1 MPEKIAVPVK
11 DEKVTKGKGE
21 KNPDEMSE
29 EDKRLQED
37 LNMLVE
43 KIKGSDKHLYLPALE
58 SMRDLI
64 RTSTT
69 SMTSVP
75 MPLKFLRNHYG
86 ALKEACEKMTDQKP
100 KKLLCSII
108 SVLAMS
114 QDNVEQECLKYCLM
128 AKQKDVGDWGHEYVR
143 QLEAEIAEEWATNK
157 YEKPQLLEL
166 IEDIIQF
173 DMKHNAEI
181 QACDLLME
189 IDHLELLDKHM
200 DVTNYPRVCLYLS
213 NCALYVEEPE
223 RSVITNGVLN
233 NYLKFKEYPRALTL
247 ALQLN
252 DEPSVLK
259 IFQLCEDPVVRKQLA
274 YMAGRQ
280 QITIELPDEMPDKN
294 DLQIIMTNSH
304 INDHFHSL
312 ARELDIMEPKT
323 PEEVYK
329 TWLENIVLR
338 PTYNLDVP
346 VDSARHNL
354 ASTFVNA
361 FVNAGFSRDKLV
373 SVEDGNKWMYK
384 NKQHGMLSA
393 AASLGLIYL
402 WDVDGGLTPI
412 DKYLYTSEDYI
423 KAGALLALGIVNCG
437 VRNECD
443 PALALLSDYVLND
456 SITLRIGAVL
466 GLGLA
471 YAGTKRQEVVTLLL
485 PVLTDR
491 KSTPE
496 VVAFAAVAA
505 SLIYVG
511 TGYHEVASAILQ
523 TLIELPVSELQDGH
537 YSRFLPLALAITYL
551 GKKDAIDTTLAAL
564 EVLPDPFRSMAKMML
579 KMCAYAGSGDV
590 LVVQEFLHV
599 CSEHYTPTTSSAKE
613 ETSATGTAASATA
626 GGSTE
631 STPAAAANDK
641 KEKKDKEKEKDLSS
655 MQAVAALG
663 VAVVALGEEIGSEMS
678 TRIFGQL
685 GRYGEPTVRR
695 AVPLAIALC
704 SMSNPALNVIDVLN
718 KYSHDLDE
726 EVAHNAI
733 FSMGLVG
740 AGTNNARLATML
752 RQLAQYHVK
761 NTGHL
766 FMVRIAQGLT
776 HMGKGT
782 VSLSPFHTDRQILNP
797 VALAGLL
804 VVLTSF
810 LDTKNIILGKSHYLL
825 YCLVPAMYP
834 RWLVTLDENQEPVS
848 VSVRVGQAVDVI
860 GKAGTPKTIAGV
872 HTHTTPVL
880 LAVGERAELATDD
893 YVPLTPVMEGFVIL
907 RKKDKDD

>member
-100 KKLLCSII
+100 KKLLCLII

-157 YEKPQLLEL
+157 YEKAQLLEL

-613 ETSATGTAASATA
+613 ETSATGTATSATA

-641 KEKKDKEKEKDLSS
+641 KEKKEKEKDLSS

>member
-157 YEKPQLLEL
+157 YEKAQLLEL

-599 CSEHYTPTTSSAKE
+599 CSEHYSPTTSSAKE
-613 ETSATGTAASATA
+613 ETSATGTATSATA

>member
-1 MPEKIAVPVK
+1 MPEKIAVPDK

>member
-1 MPEKIAVPVK
+1 MC
-11 DEKVTKGKGE
+11 
-21 KNPDEMSE
+21 
-29 EDKRLQED
+29 
-37 LNMLVE
+37 
-43 KIKGSDKHLYLPALE
+43 Y
-58 SMRDLI
+58 
-64 RTSTT
+64 
-69 SMTSVP
+69 
-75 MPLKFLRNHYG
+75 
-86 ALKEACEKMTDQKP
+86 
-100 KKLLCSII
+100 
-108 SVLAMS
+108 
-114 QDNVEQECLKYCLM
+114 KYT
-128 AKQKDVGDWGHEYVR
+128 G
-143 QLEAEIAEEWATNK
+143 I
-157 YEKPQLLEL
+157 
-166 IEDIIQF
+166 
-173 DMKHNAEI
+173 
-181 QACDLLME
+181 
-189 IDHLELLDKHM
+189 LD
-200 DVTNYPRVCLYLS
+200 R
-213 NCALYVEEPE
+213 
-223 RSVITNGVLN
+223 
-233 NYLKFKEYPRALTL
+233 
-247 ALQLN
+247 
-252 DEPSVLK
+252 
-259 IFQLCEDPVVRKQLA
+259 VVRKQLA